1 MQGPTAVKEQ
11 RESQKQQWQK
21 LVSDANAIEGQG
33 WKQEEQQQ
41 KLNLDANVPPTIHR
55 AQWYPIGKWAATV
68 SSFKKNRA
76 SVLQSLPWSTN
87 PDREFPKPVCTS
99 VPCSASVRV
108 PTQLSLNGW
117 NHCLLMSTN
126 QFIRSWEVLPWFFW
140 TRPMLP
146 NTTALATV
154 LPFMLQRGQSTI
166 FAVCP
171 IQSPFFVQA
180 DRTIIDD
187 ETFGGFTSCN
197 W

>member
-1 MQGPTAVKEQ
+1 
-11 RESQKQQWQK
+11 
-21 LVSDANAIEGQG
+21 
-33 WKQEEQQQ
+33 
-41 KLNLDANVPPTIHR
+41 
-55 AQWYPIGKWAATV
+55 
-68 SSFKKNRA
+68 
-76 SVLQSLPWSTN
+76 
-87 PDREFPKPVCTS
+87 
-99 VPCSASVRV
+99 
-108 PTQLSLNGW
+108 
-117 NHCLLMSTN
+117 
-126 QFIRSWEVLPWFFW
+126 
-140 TRPMLP
+140 MLP